1 MTDGT
6 PAGTT
11 AVATFDGTIADPTVF
26 DGKLAFI
33 ESTPDGTKSS
43 LWVSD
48 GTASGTT
55 QVTSFPAQNQND
67 GVQTPTMAVLDG
79 KLYISAPQ
87 VTSAN
92 PTGYDFTLW
101 ESDGTAAGTMPIA
114 GAPLDVFV
122 SYLAVVEGKL
132 YFSADTP
139 RTQIWVTNGT
149 SAGTKMVA
157 NVGPGGLNSLSIAQ
171 LTAAGPNL
179 YIVTTNPSSFG
190 PSITGLYKSNGTA
203 RGTVLL
209 HDFVNNL
216 GMASGGLPDGDFV
229 LSVEGAESNSDTQLW
244 VSNGTAAG
252 TTAVKGVGDNG
263 LNYSYGY
270 NTITPINGRFFLQG
284 SDAKHD
290 PELWQSNGT
299 VAGTTR
305 VKDIDLGEG
314 LSYPYALTELN
325 GKLIVAVAQD
335 STLDMQLLSIPIPPA
350 ATAPTAVKAR

>member
-1 MTDGT
+1 M
-6 PAGTT
+6 
-11 AVATFDGTIADPTVF
+11 
-26 DGKLAFI
+26 
-33 ESTPDGTKSS
+33 
-43 LWVSD
+43 
-48 GTASGTT
+48 
-55 QVTSFPAQNQND
+55 
-67 GVQTPTMAVLDG
+67 
-79 KLYISAPQ
+79 
-87 VTSAN
+87 
-92 PTGYDFTLW
+92 
-101 ESDGTAAGTMPIA
+101 
-114 GAPLDVFV
+114 FV
-122 SYLAVVEGKL
+122 SNLAVVEGKL

-139 RTQIWVTNGT
+139 RTRIWVTNGT

-270 NTITPINGRFFLQG
+270 NTLTPINGRFFLQG

-335 STLDMQLLSIPIPPA
+335 STLDMQLLSIPIPGA
-350 ATAPTAVKAR
+350 AGLRPSRR